1 MATTAYNEKPL
12 SEKDLENAPGQTT
25 FITREDEPRAA
36 VADAFALREGD
47 EDQEDFKTLGWFKAG
62 LVLTCEAIALGTLSF
77 PQNFYRLGMAGG
89 IIANC
94 GFIVIAYVTTHWMV
108 DFKLRYPHVLNVAE
122 AGEVIF
128 GKWGGRVLGVGMVA
142 KSIGLASSHVL
153 AGKIALSVFDD
164 GKTCSIVFAVVV
176 AVISAALSY
185 SRKWSG
191 LTWLSVLSLSCIFTA
206 SMITVIAVALQDNTR
221 LIKKGVPIHWEAFPK
236 ENVTFYSV
244 SGAILNTVFAYGQVM
259 AVFSFLPEM
268 KRPNDFKKSMLLSQA
283 ISLVIYTIVGA
294 VCYRYAG
301 QYVTSPALSMTTRK
315 VEIVAYAFAFVTII
329 VSGIVAAN
337 VGAKYLYTSLFRHS
351 PLLTSKSWKAQGAW
365 LAIIAVVWSVGFVLA
380 ELIPFFSQLLT
391 IISSL
396 TSSWFVVGLGGI
408 VYLHMV
414 NPKLPEVVDGGY
426 FKRPSRTFGTC
437 VALSFVLISCFLTPA
452 GLASSIKGIKDGY
465 SGGKYDHPFSCKA

>member
-1 MATTAYNEKPL
+1 MASAFYNEKPL
-12 SEKDLENAPGQTT
+12 NEKDTEEEGGVRQTS
-25 FITREDEPRAA
+25 FVAREDEPRPA

-94 GFIVIAYVTTHWMV
+94 GFIVIAYVTTHFMV

-128 GKWGGRVLGVGMVA
+128 GKWGGRFLGIGMVA
-142 KSIGLASSHVL
+142 KSVGLASSHVL
-153 AGKIALSVFDD
+153 AGKIAISTFDN
-164 GKTCSIVFAVVV
+164 GANCAIGWAVLIAVV
-176 AVISAALSY
+176 SALLSY
-185 SRKWSG
+185 HRKWSG
-191 LTWLSVLSLSCIFTA
+191 LTWLSILSLSCIFTA
-206 SMITVIAVALQDNTR
+206 SMITIIAVALQDNTR
-221 LIKKGVPIHWEAFPK
+221 LIKNGVPIEWDAFATQ
-236 ENVTFYSV
+236 NVSLESV
-244 SGAILNTVFAYGQVM
+244 IGAILNTVFAYGQVM

-268 KRPNDFKKSMLLSQA
+268 KRPNDFKKSMLLSQG
-283 ISLVIYTIVGA
+283 ISLVIYTVVGA

-301 QYVTSPALSMTTRK
+301 QYVTSPALSMTSL
-315 VEIVAYAFAFVTII
+315 
-329 VSGIVAAN
+329 SGIVAAN

-365 LAIIAVVWSVGFVLA
+365 LAIIFSVWLAGFVFA

-396 TSSWFVVGLGGI
+396 TSLWFVVGMGGF
-408 VYLHMV
+408 VYLHLV

-426 FKRPSRTFGTC
+426 WKRPSRTFGTI
-437 VALSFVLISCFLTPA
+437 VALLFAIT
-452 GLASSIKGIKDGY
+452 GIKNGY
-465 SGGKYDHPFSCKA
+465 ESGKFGHPFSCKA

>member
-1 MATTAYNEKPL
+1 MASAFYNEKPL
-12 SEKDLENAPGQTT
+12 NEKDTEEEGGVRQTS
-25 FITREDEPRAA
+25 FVAREDEPRPA

-94 GFIVIAYVTTHWMV
+94 GFIVIAYVTTHFMV

-128 GKWGGRVLGVGMVA
+128 GKWGGRFLGIGMVA
-142 KSIGLASSHVL
+142 KSVGLASSHVL
-153 AGKIALSVFDD
+153 AGKIAISTFDN
-164 GKTCSIVFAVVV
+164 GANCAIGWAVLIAVV
-176 AVISAALSY
+176 SALLSY
-185 SRKWSG
+185 HRKWSG
-191 LTWLSVLSLSCIFTA
+191 LTWLSILSLSCIFTA
-206 SMITVIAVALQDNTR
+206 SMITIIAVALQDNTR
-221 LIKKGVPIHWEAFPK
+221 LIKNGVPIEWDAFATQ
-236 ENVTFYSV
+236 NVSLESV
-244 SGAILNTVFAYGQVM
+244 IGAILNTVFAYGQVM

-268 KRPNDFKKSMLLSQA
+268 KRPNDFKKSMLLSQG
-283 ISLVIYTIVGA
+283 ISLVIYTVVGA

-301 QYVTSPALSMTTRK
+301 QYVTSPALSMTSRT
-315 VEIVAYAFAFVTII
+315 VECVAYAFALVTII

-365 LAIIAVVWSVGFVLA
+365 LAIIFSVWLAGFVFA

-396 TSSWFVVGLGGI
+396 TSLWFVVGMGGF
-408 VYLHMV
+408 VYLHLV

-426 FKRPSRTFGTC
+426 WKRPSRTFGTI
-437 VALSFVLISCFLTPA
+437 VALLFAIT
-452 GLASSIKGIKDGY
+452 GIKNGY
-465 SGGKYDHPFSCKA
+465 ESGKFGHPFSCKA